1 MFPPVIKLYDRRYW
15 PTWKVMEE
23 WRLFVL
29 CIAIF
34 ASPSYCI
41 VMPPFLLLF
50 LPDYCHMIAVPP
62 VLNYWSTPSRG

>member
-1 MFPPVIKLYDRRYW
+1 
-15 PTWKVMEE
+15 MEE